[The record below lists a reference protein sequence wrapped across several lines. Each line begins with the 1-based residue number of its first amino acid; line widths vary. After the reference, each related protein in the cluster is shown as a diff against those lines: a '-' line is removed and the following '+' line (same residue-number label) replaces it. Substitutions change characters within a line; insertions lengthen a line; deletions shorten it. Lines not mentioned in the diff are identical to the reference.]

1 MGCSWQAALNTR
13 FRISPSP
20 QGQSRSFPPHH
31 ADLPVLGVGVF
42 EQFSQLQW
50 IFADFLHRS
59 QQKPIQRDVDHLL
72 QQAAGFEEVDVL
84 VDFGEAGELHAG
96 VGVVVAVF
104 RIYLKL
110 CLLQGKWRGLLSVFF
125 RAMAWLQLLC
135 VSSLGRS
142 HSCISWGCLVISI
155 LHRLW
160 SQETYSWGWAAY
172 ITHYSTCSLSERP
185 RCFHIF
191 WPVLSWTFFMTG
203 SAVADPAVTSKC
215 HSCKLRSSSRLWNP
229 PTFLPKVA
237 WSGRECSS
245 QELRHF
251 ENVLSTTTRT
261 RGCLVGRWVVVEQ
274 GVVLVVF
281 NLVGWGFLNQASV
294 LSNHFVIPLT

>member
-1 MGCSWQAALNTR
+1 MFLIEKYFFFHGFYKVTQKNHGMGCSWQAALKTR

-20 QGQSRSFPPHH
+20 QGQFRFFPPHH

-110 CLLQGKWRGLLSVFF
+110 CLLQGK
-125 RAMAWLQLLC
+125 
-135 VSSLGRS
+135 
-142 HSCISWGCLVISI
+142 
-155 LHRLW
+155 
-160 SQETYSWGWAAY
+160 
-172 ITHYSTCSLSERP
+172 
-185 RCFHIF
+185 
-191 WPVLSWTFFMTG
+191 
-203 SAVADPAVTSKC
+203 
-215 HSCKLRSSSRLWNP
+215 
-229 PTFLPKVA
+229 
-237 WSGRECSS
+237 
-245 QELRHF
+245 
-251 ENVLSTTTRT
+251 
-261 RGCLVGRWVVVEQ
+261 
-274 GVVLVVF
+274 
-281 NLVGWGFLNQASV
+281 
-294 LSNHFVIPLT
+294 